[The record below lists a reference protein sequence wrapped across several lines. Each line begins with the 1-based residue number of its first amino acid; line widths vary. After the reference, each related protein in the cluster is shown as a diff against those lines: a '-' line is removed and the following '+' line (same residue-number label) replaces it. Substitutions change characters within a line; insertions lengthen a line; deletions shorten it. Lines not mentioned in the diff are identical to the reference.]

1 MSDLRT
7 RLVRLASELPKGS
20 SDRKAVLELVGGI
33 GGDPIRRWKG
43 GDPSEKKRVL
53 GEQVQRASDIMRM
66 VKIMADK
73 TEGLD
78 RSVASDAK
86 RLTRSL
92 DNLSMNLL

>member
-1 MSDLRT
+1 MARRKYTCEPGERYGRLTVRT
-7 RLVRLASELPKGS
+7 TR
-20 SDRKAVLELVGGI
+20 
-33 GGDPIRRWKG
+33 DPA
-43 GDPSEKKRVL
+43 EQKRVI

-73 TEGLD
+73 TEGID

-92 DNLSMNLL
+92 DNLTMSLL